1 MSGMECCAGSHHKYT
16 YEDYLKLP
24 EDRDYEVIGGELVL
38 VPRPQPYHQKV
49 AYRLFSALEEF
60 AVERNLGE
68 AYGDVDVVLGEQV
81 VSPDVIFITRERLA
95 ILGETN
101 VCGAPDL
108 VVEVVSSSTRKRDRK
123 EKSRLYFE
131 YGVKEYWLVDPEDRL
146 AEVFVPGARDWQRA
160 GIFDETEV
168 LVSPLL
174 PGLEIDL
181 KRIFRRGILPE

>member
-1 MSGMECCAGSHHKYT
+1 VREMESFAGSHGKYT

-68 AYGDVDVVLGEQV
+68 AYGDVDVVLGDQV

-123 EKSRLYFE
+123 DKSRLYFE
-131 YGVKEYWLVDPEDRL
+131 HGVKEYWLVDAEDRL
-146 AEVFVPGARDWQRA
+146 VEVFVPGARDWQRA

-168 LVSPLL
+168 LTSPLL
-174 PGLEIDL
+174 PGLEINL
-181 KRIFRRGILPE
+181 QRIFRRGILPS